1 MRLQKMC
8 TPKIRKQQQITSE
21 KKNAK
26 PTIFANDSN
35 NICGTS
41 MRILTVNRPD
51 KKKISRPFTAPTK
64 L

>member
-8 TPKIRKQQQITSE
+8 TPKIRKQQQITSTS
-21 KKNAK
+21 KNAK
-26 PTIFANDSN
+26 PLFTDDSN

-41 MRILTVNRPD
+41 MRIFTVNRPD

-64 L
+64 S

>member
-1 MRLQKMC
+1 MC
-8 TPKIRKQQQITSE
+8 TPKIRKQQKITSA
-21 KKNAK
+21 KRNAK
-26 PTIFANDSN
+26 PTLFTDDSN

>member
-8 TPKIRKQQQITSE
+8 TPKIRKQQHITTT

-26 PTIFANDSN
+26 PTLFTDDSN

-41 MRILTVNRPD
+41 MRIFTVNRPD
-51 KKKISRPFTAPTK
+51 KKKNK
-64 L
+64 

>member
-8 TPKIRKQQQITSE
+8 TPKIRKQQQITST

-26 PTIFANDSN
+26 PTLFTNDSN

-41 MRILTVNRPD
+41 MRIFTVNRPD

-64 L
+64 S